1 MPENNANV
9 EDAWASFWYQDVLF
23 VFFGVPECV
32 AKVPRL
38 SLGVWDLCL
47 LHAAFPFQR
56 GSLSDVFK

>member
-38 SLGVWDLCL
+38 SLGSGTFVCST
-47 LHAAFPFQR
+47 LHFLSNAAP
-56 GSLSDVFK
+56 

>member
-1 MPENNANV
+1 MAENNANV

-38 SLGVWDLCL
+38 SLGVWDLVCST
-47 LHAAFPFQR
+47 LHFLSNAAP
-56 GSLSDVFK
+56 